1 MFVEGCGVWRS
12 DSRSGVYTCSYNRG
26 TKSVYNATDKPLL
39 TVICTRLSKRVH
51 SLIRCFTSMW
61 YLFFAQFRMP
71 RVVVDESWCIDH
83 TEVVE
88 GPMVY
93 ILSFDMIF

>member
-1 MFVEGCGVWRS
+1 MSSQFNTLFDFNVVS
-12 DSRSGVYTCSYNRG
+12 
-26 TKSVYNATDKPLL
+26 
-39 TVICTRLSKRVH
+39 
-51 SLIRCFTSMW
+51 
-61 YLFFAQFRMP
+61 LFFAQFRMP

>member
-1 MFVEGCGVWRS
+1 
-12 DSRSGVYTCSYNRG
+12 
-26 TKSVYNATDKPLL
+26 
-39 TVICTRLSKRVH
+39 
-51 SLIRCFTSMW
+51 MW